1 MKKKTVLII
10 TKFLFIIYCIALIYI
25 LFLYGYRNGNQFNL
39 EIFSKEHFE
48 MPNIIP
54 FNTIFSYLE
63 RLYNS
68 TINTNIVVTNLLGNL
83 LMFVPMGMA
92 LPVLFNKKFNKLW
105 KIIVFIIVLV
115 IIIEIAQFITF
126 TGSADIDDLILNTIG
141 AIIGY
146 EIVRIKPVRKLLKLD
161 E

>member
-1 MKKKTVLII
+1 MKKETILKIV
-10 TKFLFIIYCIALIYI
+10 KCLFVIYCIALIDI
-25 LFLYGYRNGNQFNL
+25 LFLYGYRNGNQFDL

-54 FNTIFSYLE
+54 FRTIFSYLD

-92 LPVLFNKKFNKLW
+92 LPVLFNENFNKLW
-105 KIIVFIIVLV
+105 KIIVFIIGLV
-115 IIIEIAQFITF
+115 TIIEITQFITF

-146 EIVRIKPVRKLLKLD
+146 EIIRIKPLRKILKLD